1 MLFNSI
7 EFLIFFPIVITA
19 YFLLPH
25 RFRWFW
31 LLSASVYFY
40 MRFIPIYILVLFFLI
55 IVDYTAGLLI
65 SAAKTPAKKRTFLI
79 MSLCA
84 NIGILGFFKYFNF
97 FNSNIDKLATLIGW
111 NYPLVLLT
119 FALPIGLSFHTFQSI
134 SYVIEVY
141 KGNYKVEKNCG
152 IYALYVMFFPQ
163 LVAGPIE
170 RPQNLL
176 HQLHEKHNFDF
187 QRVANGLK
195 LMLWGF
201 FKKLVIADRVAM
213 LVNTI
218 YSNPTSY
225 TGTPLI
231 LATFLFAFQ
240 IFCDFSGYSDIAIG
254 AARVMGVNLMY
265 NFRRPYFSK
274 SISEFW
280 KRWHISLSSWF
291 RDYLYFPLG
300 GSRVSLKRV
309 YFNLFITFLISGM
322 WHGAN
327 WTFLA
332 WGALHGFYVMFE
344 RATSEFRKKL
354 ADKLRLSKLPRLHAI
369 LQIIITF
376 ILADIAWIFFRANTI
391 SDAFYI
397 LTHLFSGLTLNL
409 SSIDLGLDMPELAVA
424 FAAIIFMEIVHLI
437 QERIGIMQFM
447 SQRAAWLRWIIYAL
461 LLLGV
466 LLFGVFKGL
475 TFIYFQF

>member
-7 EFLIFFPIVITA
+7 EFLIFFPVVVLT

-25 RFRWFW
+25 KFRWFW

-55 IVDYTAGLLI
+55 AIDYTAGLMI
-65 SAAKTPAKKRTFLI
+65 SAAKTASRKKLFLI

-84 NIGILGFFKYFNF
+84 NIGILSFFKYFNF
-97 FNSNIDKLATLIGW
+97 FNLNIDKLATLIGW
-111 NYPLVLLT
+111 NYPLVLLS

-141 KGNYKVEKNCG
+141 KGNYKVEKNGG

-176 HQLHEKHNFDF
+176 HQLHEKHDFDF
-187 QRVANGLK
+187 QRVSNGLK

-201 FKKLVIADRVAM
+201 FKKVVIADRLAL

-218 YSNPTSY
+218 YANPTNY

-231 LATFLFAFQ
+231 LATVFFAFQ
-240 IFCDFSGYSDIAIG
+240 IYCDFSGYSDIAIG
-254 AARVMGVNLMY
+254 SARVMGINLMY

-280 KRWHISLSSWF
+280 RRWHISLSTWF
-291 RDYLYFPLG
+291 RDYFYIPLG
-300 GSRVSLKRV
+300 GSRVSLLRV
-309 YFNLFITFLISGM
+309 YFNLFVTFLVSGL

-327 WTFLA
+327 WTFA
-332 WGALHGFYVMFE
+332 VWGAFHGFYIMFGK
-344 RATSEFRKKL
+344 ATYKFRKKL
-354 ADKLRLSKLPRLHAI
+354 ADSYGLSKFPKLHTI

-376 ILADIAWIFFRANTI
+376 ILADIAWIFFRANTM
-391 SDAFYI
+391 SDAVYI
-397 LTHLFSGLTLNL
+397 LTHLLSGLTLNL
-409 SSIDLGLDMPELAVA
+409 SSVDLGLDNPELVVA
-424 FAAIIFMEIVHLI
+424 FVSIIFMESVQFV
-437 QERIGIMQFM
+437 QERIGIMQFL
-447 SQRAAWLRWIIYAL
+447 SRKPAWLRWIIYL
-461 LLLGV
+461 LLILGI
-466 LLFGVFKGL
+466 LLFGVFKGMS
-475 TFIYFQF
+475 FIYFQF